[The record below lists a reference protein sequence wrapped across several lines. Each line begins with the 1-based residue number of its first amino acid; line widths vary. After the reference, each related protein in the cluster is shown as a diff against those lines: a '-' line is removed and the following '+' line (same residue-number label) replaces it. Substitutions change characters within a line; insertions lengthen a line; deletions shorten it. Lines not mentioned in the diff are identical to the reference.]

1 MVLAYKSKIIKK
13 EKEKKM
19 ILDEELQVISKV
31 KKYLKDNY
39 QSIAEVMISG
49 GVDNMEKYKY
59 LMGQAHAYQKID
71 QEISN
76 LLKPKEQKNDT
87 ERPENVVDI
96 RRPED

>member
-1 MVLAYKSKIIKK
+1 
-13 EKEKKM
+13 M
-19 ILDEELQVISKV
+19 ILDEELQIISKV
-31 KKYLKDNY
+31 KKLLKDQY
-39 QSIAEVMISG
+39 QSIGEVMLAG
-49 GVDNMEKYKY
+49 GVDNMEKYRY

-96 RRPED
+96 RTKD